1 MEEKLQKIFRDT
13 FNKPTLILKDSLD
26 ASHVDTWDSFNH
38 INLIINVEEEFNIR
52 FTTEEISLVENVGQ
66 FKELIKKNYLLIN

>member
-1 MEEKLQKIFRDT
+1 MDEILQKIFRDT
-13 FNKPTLILKDSLD
+13 FNKPNLILNDNLD

-66 FKELIKKNYLLIN
+66 LKKLIRKKIV